1 MCSSEWRYD
10 AIGTVSPATRVCSAP
25 ASSGAATATVAI
37 PSSRQ
42 VRKMRT
48 AISPRFA
55 TRSFWIGTRELYAR
69 CVAGPL
75 WGLAS
80 QELNATLLEWGPGE
94 GPAEIVNAERD
105 VLVFV

>member
-1 MCSSEWRYD
+1 MCSSEWRYE
-10 AIGTVSPATRVCSAP
+10 AISTVSPATRVCSAP

-55 TRSFWIGTRELYAR
+55 TRSFEVVLMSEPGGRALLEERPQTVLPFFAGPPRGGPRQQILL
-69 CVAGPL
+69 VAGL
-75 WGLAS
+75 
-80 QELNATLLEWGPGE
+80 
-94 GPAEIVNAERD
+94 D
-105 VLVFV
+105 D